1 MKTIILVY
9 SVLAAFIINAQMI
22 DNKNGIAFSDEPFF
36 NEEFIKANKIKSI
49 KGSYM
54 FKKSGDIIR
63 NTPYECIYEFNN
75 DGLLVAYFETNHS
88 NGIKDTIHNLYEYDA
103 YGNLVKHQKKDK
115 AGYQTLVYTY
125 DKDFR
130 ITAIENRR
138 DVLDKQNDVSKSIYF
153 NKEKI
158 QYHDYGNQI
167 KKITFNSYDL
177 PYQEEIDYFDSLG
190 YLIET
195 SKKYKMTSN
204 SLSRKFEYNEKGL
217 LAAIRKSSNVNG
229 VYDEELLFKYDD
241 LGNLLEK
248 HIYKN
253 GQYIS
258 DIQIIYNLDTKLLS
272 SILTRTVETNFI
284 KILRFKEITFYE

>member
-177 PYQEEIDYFDSLG
+177 PYQDEIDYFDSLG

-204 SLSRKFEYNEKGL
+204 SLSKKFEYNEKGL

>member
-103 YGNLVKHQKKDK
+103 YGNLIKHQKKDK

-253 GQYIS
+253 GQYVS
-258 DIQIIYNLDTKLLS
+258 DIQVIYNLDTKLLS

>member
-138 DVLDKQNDVSKSIYF
+138 DLLDKQNDVSKSIYF

>member
-63 NTPYECIYEFNN
+63 NTHYECIYEFNN